1 MSTITPGLIK
11 KSTKH
16 ATKHGYNVV
25 YLSVSIKHGLRI
37 TDCGLGI
44 KYGLGIKRGLE
55 NMDWV

>member
-25 YLSVSIKHGLRI
+25 YLSVSIKHGLQ
-37 TDCGLGI
+37 TTECVMGI
-44 KYGLGIKRGLE
+44 KYGLGIKCGLE
-55 NMDWV
+55 NTDWV